1 MTRQNAEAFARLI
14 NQALAPTEEPPTP
27 EEQAPGPRKPSP
39 VPEVGQATGP
49 LDRETILRADFE
61 QALHNITTHYR

>member
-14 NQALAPTEEPPTP
+14 NQALAPAEEPPTP
-27 EEQAPGPRKPSP
+27 EDQDNGPRRPAP
-39 VPEVGQATGP
+39 VPEVGKATAP

-61 QALHNITTHYR
+61 QALHNMTHRL

>member
-1 MTRQNAEAFARLI
+1 MKDKSNGELFAQAV
-14 NQALAPTEEPPTP
+14 NEALAPDTPQPEPETPT
-27 EEQAPGPRKPSP
+27 GPRRPAP

-61 QALHNITTHYR
+61 QALHNMTHRL